1 MQIRPLS
8 IPGMAVLDS
17 ERRGDARGWFQR
29 AYCGASLEEA
39 GLPFPILQANLSFN
53 AEAMTLRG
61 LHYQASPLTDP
72 KIVRAIRG
80 RCFDVAVDI
89 RPDSPTRGRWE
100 AVELSAENGLAVLIP
115 GGCAHGFLTLEPD
128 TELLYLMG
136 AEYRAD
142 LARGLRWDDPA
153 FTISWPDRPAVI
165 NARDA
170 AYPDWTGWGP

>member
-1 MQIRPLS
+1 MRARPLS
-8 IPGMAVLDS
+8 IPGMAELDS
-17 ERRGDARGWFQR
+17 DRHGDARGWFQR
-29 AYCGASLEEA
+29 AFCGPSLDAA
-39 GLPFPILQANLSFN
+39 GFPFPIVQANLSFN
-53 AEAMTLRG
+53 AEAGTLRG
-61 LHYQASPLTDP
+61 LHYQAEPLIDP

-89 RPDSPTRGRWE
+89 RPDSPTRGQWA
-100 AVELSAENGLAVLIP
+100 AVELSAEHGNAVLIP

-136 AEYRAD
+136 AEYRPE

-153 FTISWPDRPAVI
+153 FAIAWHGAPVVMND
-165 NARDA
+165 RDA